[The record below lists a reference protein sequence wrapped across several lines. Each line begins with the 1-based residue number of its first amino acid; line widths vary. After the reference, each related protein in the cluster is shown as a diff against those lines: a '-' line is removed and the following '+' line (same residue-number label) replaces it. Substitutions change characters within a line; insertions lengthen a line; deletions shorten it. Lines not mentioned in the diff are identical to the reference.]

1 MSLYESLLAEVK
13 MAKTS
18 CLPQRPLHTAHGRIS
33 MARELGAITTEEYL
47 ALEHECVADGINNP
61 KYFD

>member
-18 CLPQRPLHTAHGRIS
+18 RLPQRPLHTAHGRIS
-33 MARELGAITTEEYL
+33 MARELGAITIEEYL
-47 ALEHECVADGINNP
+47 VLEQECVAAGILNP